1 MKLSGKK
8 IALIMVVSTIAV
20 LWCADEY
27 PALRFHGDARFSGGP
42 VFGYTLR
49 MRSIPFYQAGEYV
62 FHFRG
67 MPNEEMSLQLYPENK
82 TDKDELELKHLE
94 TTLEAGLVAQDGR
107 IVCEASGRPLK
118 SGSNANGWVLMVRGD
133 EVAYWHWNCVHM
145 PLKSSESYTLTLRIR
160 DVDPKTPRINLLPYF
175 EGGQPD
181 LP

>member
-8 IALIMVVSTIAV
+8 IALVLVVSSIAV

-42 VFGYTLR
+42 VFGYSLK

-67 MPNEEMSLQLYPENK
+67 LPNEEMSLQLYAEGK
-82 TDKDELELKHLE
+82 TDSDRAELTQLE
-94 TTLEAGLVAQDGR
+94 TVLEALFVDSRGRTVCQATGVAREGQNEH
-107 IVCEASGRPLK
+107 I
-118 SGSNANGWVLMVRGD
+118 WVLMSGGD
-133 EVAYWHWNCVHM
+133 VAAFWHWNCVHL
-145 PLKSSESYTLTLRIR
+145 PLKSTESYTLTLRIR
-160 DVDPKTPRINLLPYF
+160 NVDPKTPRINLLPYF
-175 EGGQPD
+175 EGGQLD